1 MDPSDITSQ
10 SNTLETHGPGTKGD
24 GGGGKTPA
32 NKASKRAKNGE
43 KKQGKAG
50 GKEMKKGASSNKIF
64 ELQPTLQRSNTAQGK
79 DLGVQGSSSA

>member
-1 MDPSDITSQ
+1 VDPSDITSQ

-43 KKQGKAG
+43 KKHGKGG

-64 ELQPTLQRSNTAQGK
+64 ELQPTLQRSNTA
-79 DLGVQGSSSA
+79 